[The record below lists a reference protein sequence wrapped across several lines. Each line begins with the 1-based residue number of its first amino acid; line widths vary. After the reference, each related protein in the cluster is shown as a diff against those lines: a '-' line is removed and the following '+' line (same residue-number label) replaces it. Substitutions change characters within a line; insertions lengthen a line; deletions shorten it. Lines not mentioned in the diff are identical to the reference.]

1 VSPAADPEFE
11 HFVRDCSTS
20 LLRTAVLLSAERERA
35 EDLLQVALL
44 RTHRRWSAARRSPE
58 AYARRV
64 LVNLARDRH
73 RMLARRV
80 AEEPLDRAGSLA
92 ADDLPVIRL
101 PDRDAMLEALRQLP
115 VRQREVIVLRFYL
128 DLSVQEVA
136 HAVGCSEGTVKSA
149 TARGLD
155 RLRMSLTDLHTPVP
169 TRGDQ

>member
-1 VSPAADPEFE
+1 VSPGTDPEFE

-20 LLRTAVLLSAERERA
+20 LLRTAVLLGAERERA

-80 AEEPLDRAGSLA
+80 AEEPLERAGSLA
-92 ADDLPVIRL
+92 TDDLPVIRL
-101 PDRDAMLEALRQLP
+101 PDRDA
-115 VRQREVIVLRFYL
+115 IVLRFYL
-128 DLSVQEVA
+128 DPSVQEVA
-136 HAVGCSEGTVKSA
+136 RAVGCSEGTLKSA

-169 TRGDQ
+169 SRGDQ

>member
-1 VSPAADPEFE
+1 VSPGTDPEFE

-20 LLRTAVLLSAERERA
+20 LLRTAVLLGAKRERA

-80 AEEPLDRAGSLA
+80 AEEPLERAGSLA
-92 ADDLPVIRL
+92 TDDLPVIRL
-101 PDRDAMLEALRQLP
+101 PDRDA
-115 VRQREVIVLRFYL
+115 IVLRFYL
-128 DLSVQEVA
+128 DPSVQEVA
-136 HAVGCSEGTVKSA
+136 RAVGCSEGTLKSA

-169 TRGDQ
+169 SRGDQ